1 MENHFKIM
9 DELCEWLVMP
19 FCFTNVH
26 CTFTVQLLVIYLNDV
41 LIYSQAKEE
50 HIIHFQQLMR
60 VLREEKSCINLEKV
74 YFLLICCFL
83 SWR

>member
-50 HIIHFQQLMR
+50 HIIHFQ
-60 VLREEKSCINLEKV
+60 
-74 YFLLICCFL
+74 
-83 SWR
+83 